1 MSGNL
6 ELIQFL
12 SYLGGDTGKGDVK
25 HLQNSTRQWGGW
37 DRITR
42 TLKDNSKHADS
53 THTKG
58 KRKTMKKKHKN
69 VEHKMRPLV

>member
-1 MSGNL
+1 MSRNL
-6 ELIQFL
+6 KLIQYL
-12 SYLGGDTGKGDVK
+12 SYLGGDPRPNYRIADPGKGDPGK
-25 HLQNSTRQWGGW
+25 G
-37 DRITR
+37 D
-42 TLKDNSKHADS
+42 SKHANS